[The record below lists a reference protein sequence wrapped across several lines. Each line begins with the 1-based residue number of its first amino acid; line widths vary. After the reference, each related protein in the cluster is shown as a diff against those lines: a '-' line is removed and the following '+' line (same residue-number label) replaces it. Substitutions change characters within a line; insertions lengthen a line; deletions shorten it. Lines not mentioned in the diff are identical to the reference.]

1 LGLSNETTEYGYFT
15 PDEIKSMDL
24 MEHHRE
30 RITDALAGQAA
41 AFVR

>member
-1 LGLSNETTEYGYFT
+1 
-15 PDEIKSMDL
+15 MDL

-30 RITDALAGQAA
+30 RIADALAGQAA